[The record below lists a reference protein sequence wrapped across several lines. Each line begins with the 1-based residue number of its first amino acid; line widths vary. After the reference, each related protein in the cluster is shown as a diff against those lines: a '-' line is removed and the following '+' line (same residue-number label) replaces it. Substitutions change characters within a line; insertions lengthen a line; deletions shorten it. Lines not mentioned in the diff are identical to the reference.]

1 MAFRLHSR
9 LVFLNGCALCII
21 TLLLGYFLGSAI
33 KETVEFE
40 IEDQLHKSATLA
52 KAYIGLHPDRDDPIR
67 LAQDLSKSLD
77 VRVTIIARDGVVLG
91 DSDLLPE
98 SLRTVE
104 NHSNRPEVIQA
115 LKTGQGTSIRWS

>member
-1 MAFRLHSR
+1 
-9 LVFLNGCALCII
+9 GW
-21 TLLLGYFLGSAI
+21 
-33 KETVEFE
+33 
-40 IEDQLHKSATLA
+40 
-52 KAYIGLHPDRDDPIR
+52 HPDRDDPIR

-115 LKTGQGTSIRWS
+115 LKTGQGTSIRWSSRVGMPFIYVATGGDAWVLRLAKPLSTVDVLIGSLRAQL